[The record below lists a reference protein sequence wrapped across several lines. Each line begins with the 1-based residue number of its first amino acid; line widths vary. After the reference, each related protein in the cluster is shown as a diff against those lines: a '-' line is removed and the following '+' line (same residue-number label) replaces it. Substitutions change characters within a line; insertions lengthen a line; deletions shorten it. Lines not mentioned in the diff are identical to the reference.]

1 MSEKTFRPMLTYSD
15 ECHHAASD
23 TISSVLQEVKARY
36 VYGVT
41 ATPIR
46 GDGLERINYMLLG
59 PVRYRYT
66 SKERAKT
73 QGIDHL
79 VYPRFTRTVMP
90 RGVLNEKMHPNEAYE
105 LIRNDEVRDEQIL
118 ADVRECIQSG
128 RTPVILS
135 RYKDHSERLYG
146 RVKAYADHVFLLTG
160 NNSKREHRLI
170 LSEMQKVAAEESMIL
185 VATGSLIG
193 EGFDY
198 PRLDTLIMATPVS
211 FKGVV
216 EQYAG
221 RLNRDYAGKESV
233 IVYDYVDSHI
243 PMFDNMYAKRLRA
256 YKQIGYDVCGGIT
269 GKKQAADAIY
279 DSESCR
285 PVFQKDLL
293 EARKTIIISS
303 PVISGP
309 KVHELI
315 SLLKDQITRG
325 VTVTIVTWEPD
336 LYAFGDSAYW
346 MQLHE
351 EIRQAG
357 FYIKAQDE
365 TCERFAVIDQEVVW
379 YGGVN
384 LLARSDAEQSIMR
397 VPSKKIAAE
406 LMELAFGMKD
416 S

>member
-1 MSEKTFRPMLTYSD
+1 MAKKSFRPTLTYAD

-23 TISSVLQEVKARY
+23 TISNVLQEVKARY

-41 ATPIR
+41 ATPNR

-59 PVRYRYT
+59 PIRYRYT
-66 SKERAKT
+66 AKERAET

-90 RGVLNEKMHPNEAYE
+90 RSVINNKMHPNEAYE
-105 LIRNDEVRDEQIL
+105 LIRNNEFRDEQIL
-118 ADVRECIQSG
+118 ADARECILSG

-135 RYKDHSERLYG
+135 RYKDHSERLYE

-160 NNSKREHRLI
+160 NNSKREHRQI

-221 RLNRDYAGKESV
+221 RLNRDYAGKENV
-233 IVYDYVDSHI
+233 VVYDYVDSHI
-243 PMFDNMYAKRLRA
+243 PMFDNMYAKRLKA
-256 YKQIGYDVCGGIT
+256 YKQIGYDVCGGFT
-269 GKKQAADAIY
+269 GKKQTVDAIY
-279 DSESCR
+279 DSISCQS
-285 PVFQKDLL
+285 VFQQDLL
-293 EARKTIIISS
+293 EAQKTIVISS
-303 PVISGP
+303 PAISGS
-309 KVHELI
+309 KVDALI
-315 SLLKDQITRG
+315 SLLKDQITHG
-325 VTVTIVTWEPD
+325 VTVTIVTWEPE
-336 LYAFGDSAYW
+336 LYGFGDPAYW

-357 FYIKAQDE
+357 FYIKQQDE
-365 TCERFAVIDQEVVW
+365 SCERFAIIDQEIVW

-384 LLARSDAEQSIMR
+384 LLAKSDSEQSIMR
-397 VPSKKIAAE
+397 VPSKSIAAE
-406 LMELAFGMKD
+406 LMELTFGEV
-416 S
+416 